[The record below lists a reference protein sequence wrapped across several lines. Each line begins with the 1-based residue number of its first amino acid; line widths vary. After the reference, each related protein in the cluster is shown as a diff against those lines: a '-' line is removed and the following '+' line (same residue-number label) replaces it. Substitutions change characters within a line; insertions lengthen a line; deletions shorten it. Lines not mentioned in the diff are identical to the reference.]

1 MKTKPGNAVQLIGRV
16 ARLFDALAAYDE
28 PVSLKVL
35 SADTELHPSTA
46 HRILAALA
54 IEGLV
59 ERDARG
65 RYRLGH
71 KLIQLGCRLRGD
83 ATLEQ
88 LARPVMDALRDEL
101 GETVNLTIR
110 EGDDVVYIAR
120 STVPN
125 RIMRVEQVIGSR
137 APLHVT
143 AVGKLILGEQRPD
156 DCRAY
161 AARTHL
167 ARFTPNTIVDADRLI
182 AEVQRDHQQGYAF
195 DNEEAELGVGCI
207 GVLVRDGEGAAVAG
221 LSVSAPMDR
230 RRDDWVSRVVAA
242 GRDISARLGYREPT
256 VAVAEGA

>member
-1 MKTKPGNAVQLIGRV
+1 MQLIGRV

-65 RYRLGH
+65 RYRLGY
-71 KLIQLGCRLRGD
+71 KLIQLGGRRRGD

-88 LARPVMDALRDEL
+88 VARPVMDALRDEV
-101 GETVNLTIR
+101 GETVNLTVR
-110 EGDDVVYIAR
+110 EGDDVVYVAR
-120 STVPN
+120 STVAN

-143 AVGKLILGEQRPD
+143 AVGKLILGELPAEA
-156 DCRAY
+156 CRAY
-161 AARTHL
+161 AGRTHL
-167 ARFTPNTIVDADRLI
+167 SRFTPNTIVDPERLI
-182 AEVQRDHQQGYAF
+182 AEVQHCHGLGYAF

-207 GVLVRDGEGAAVAG
+207 GVLVRDGDGTAVAG

-230 RRDDWVSRVVAA
+230 RRDDWVPRVVAA
-242 GRDISARLGYREPT
+242 GRDISARLGYREQS
-256 VAVAEGA
+256 AVGAGDS